1 VIAGVTGWQDGGM
14 LPTLEQIRG
23 ARTAIA
29 GIAIRTPLVRLAVET
44 GQDIYLKLENLQPIG
59 SFKIRGAA
67 ALLTSVD
74 PAALAEGV
82 LTASAG
88 NMGQGAAWMAAQ
100 LGIGCTVLVPSTA
113 PAAKVEA
120 IEAYGATVR
129 RVTPEQWWQAFQD
142 RSFDGVR
149 GLFVHAF
156 DDPMVMAGNATI
168 GLEIVE
174 DLPDVATVIVPWG
187 GGGLTCG
194 IATALR
200 ETAPRARVYAAEVA
214 TAAPY
219 AASLATGA
227 PATVA
232 TTPSFVDGIGGPAVF
247 PGMFAHATELGVGSR
262 VATVDE
268 VRTAVRLLVERAKVV
283 AEGAG
288 ATPVAC
294 ALADAARSGST
305 QSTGPVV
312 CVVSGG
318 MIDLPT
324 LVKLLSDQHG
334 EPP

>member
-1 VIAGVTGWQDGGM
+1 M
-14 LPTLEQIRG
+14 LPTIEQVRA
-23 ARTAIA
+23 ARKAIA
-29 GIAIRTPLVRLAVET
+29 GIAIRTPLVRLAVPT
-44 GQDIYLKLENLQPIG
+44 GQDVYLKLENLQPIG

-74 PAALAEGV
+74 PAELEQGV

-88 NMGQGAAWMAAQ
+88 NMGQGAAWMAAR
-100 LGIGCTVLVPSTA
+100 LGVGCTVLVPSNA

-120 IEAYGATVR
+120 IEAHGATVR

-142 RSFDGVR
+142 RAFEGVP

-168 GLEIVE
+168 GLEIAE

-200 ETAPRARVYAAEVA
+200 ETAPAARVYAAEVA

-219 AASLATGA
+219 AASLAAGA
-227 PATVA
+227 PTTVA

-247 PGMFAHATELGVGSR
+247 AGMFAHARQLDVGSR

-268 VRTAVRLLVERAKVV
+268 VGAAVRLLVERAKVV

-294 ALADAARSGST
+294 ALAEGGDGSAT
-305 QSTGPVV
+305 TAGPVV

-324 LVKLLSDQHG
+324 LVELLSAR
-334 EPP
+334 PR

>member
-1 VIAGVTGWQDGGM
+1 
-14 LPTLEQIRG
+14 
-23 ARTAIA
+23 
-29 GIAIRTPLVRLAVET
+29 
-44 GQDIYLKLENLQPIG
+44 
-59 SFKIRGAA
+59 
-67 ALLTSVD
+67 
-74 PAALAEGV
+74 
-82 LTASAG
+82 
-88 NMGQGAAWMAAQ
+88 MAA
-100 LGIGCTVLVPSTA
+100 CFRPSSRSVA
-113 PAAKVEA
+113 PGRRSPASRFALRW
-120 IEAYGATVR
+120 YGSPVR

-268 VRTAVRLLVERAKVV
+268 VRTAVRLPVERAKVV